1 MIAAVMRTRT
11 MLCVLCLL
19 APCGGCKIFGGS
31 PDAANIKLRKENQAL
46 AAQVEELKQQ
56 AAANAA
62 LAHSLQANRPT
73 VPALPTERLEKLW
86 TTRGLKFGR
95 LTGGADID
103 RSRPGH
109 EGIKVYVAPTDQS
122 GEEIKAAGSFT
133 VEAFDLAKPQAPLV
147 GTWKID
153 VDQARKSWSGYL
165 MDYNYVLTLPWQD
178 KVPENPELTLKVTFF
193 DELLQLPFSAQ
204 QRVMVE
210 LPSKGGAG
218 TAPRTGPS

>member
-1 MIAAVMRTRT
+1 MIAAVMRTSM

-31 PDAANIKLRKENQAL
+31 PDAANRKLRKENQAL
-46 AAQVEELKQQ
+46 TAQVEELKQQ

-62 LAHSLQANRPT
+62 LAQSLQASRPT
-73 VPALPTERLEKLW
+73 LPALPTERLEKLW

-103 RSRPGH
+103 RSKPGH
-109 EGIKVYVAPTDQS
+109 EGIKVYVVPTDQS
-122 GEEIKAAGSFT
+122 GEALKAAGSFT

-178 KVPENPELTLKVTFF
+178 RVPENPELTLKVTFF

-204 QRVMVE
+204 QRVKVN
-210 LPSKGGAG
+210 LPPKGSAG
-218 TAPRTGPS
+218 SAPRTGPS

>member
-1 MIAAVMRTRT
+1 MIAAVMRTSM
-11 MLCVLCLL
+11 MLCALCLL

-46 AAQVEELKQQ
+46 TAQVEELKKQ

-62 LAHSLQANRPT
+62 LAHSLQASRPT
-73 VPALPTERLEKLW
+73 VPALPTERVEKLW

-103 RSRPGH
+103 RSKPGH

-153 VDQARKSWSGYL
+153 LDQARKSWSGYL

-178 KVPENPELTLKVTFF
+178 RVPENPELTLKVTFF

-204 QRVMVE
+204 QRVKVD
-210 LPSKGGAG
+210 LPPKGSAG
-218 TAPRTGPS
+218 SAPRTGPS

>member
-1 MIAAVMRTRT
+1 MIAAVMRTSM
-11 MLCVLCLL
+11 MLCALCLL

-46 AAQVEELKQQ
+46 TTQVEDLKKQ

-62 LAHSLQANRPT
+62 LAHSLQASRPT
-73 VPALPTERLEKLW
+73 VPALPTERVEKLW

-103 RSRPGH
+103 RSKPGH

-153 VDQARKSWSGYL
+153 LDQARKSWSGHL
-165 MDYNYVLTLPWQD
+165 MDYNYVLTLPWQER
-178 KVPENPELTLKVTFF
+178 VPENPELTLKVTFF

-204 QRVMVE
+204 QRVKVN
-210 LPSKGGAG
+210 LPPKGSAG
-218 TAPRTGPS
+218 SAPRTGPS

>member
-1 MIAAVMRTRT
+1 MIAAVMRFSM

-19 APCGGCKIFGGS
+19 APCGGCQLFGGS

-46 AAQVEELKQQ
+46 TAQVEDLKQQ
-56 AAANAA
+56 VAANAA
-62 LAHSLQANRPT
+62 LAQSLGASRPT
-73 VPALPTERLEKLW
+73 VPALPTERVEKLW

-103 RSRPGH
+103 RSKPGD
-109 EGIKVYVAPTDQS
+109 EGIKVYVAPTDQT
-122 GEEIKAAGSFT
+122 GDEIKAAGSFT

-153 VDQARKSWSGYL
+153 LDQARKSWSGYL

-178 KVPENPELTLKVTFF
+178 RVPEHPELTLKVTFF
-193 DELLQLPFSAQ
+193 DELLQLPFTAQ
-204 QRVMVE
+204 QQVKVN
-210 LPSKGGAG
+210 LPPKGGAG